1 MPTLKTIFS
10 SHALR
15 EPLYQKLQE
24 LQLKHQ
30 QDITQNALVY
40 FESDNGKERFAVHWD
55 QLLYLESQDNY
66 VAEPLPVSRNYVDNI
81 NTCLE
86 QATAVGHSS
95 LISDVRP

>member
-40 FESDNGKERFAVHWD
+40 FESNNGPAVSAKS
-55 QLLYLESQDNY
+55 SQ
-66 VAEPLPVSRNYVDNI
+66 
-81 NTCLE
+81 
-86 QATAVGHSS
+86 
-95 LISDVRP
+95 